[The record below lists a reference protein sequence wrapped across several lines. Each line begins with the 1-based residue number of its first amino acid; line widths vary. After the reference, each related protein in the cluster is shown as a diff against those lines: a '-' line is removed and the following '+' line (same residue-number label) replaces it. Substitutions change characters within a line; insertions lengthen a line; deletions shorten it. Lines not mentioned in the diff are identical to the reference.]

1 MDRAAWIDAFVMHM
15 SKLGSRASPGELN
28 EMAAAYYITHKQS
41 DPVEVAQWRVDE
53 MGLPSED

>member
-28 EMAAAYYITHKQS
+28 EMAAAYYITRKQS